1 MTEKELKKLSRA
13 DLLELLL
20 QERRENEQLHTEI
33 NRLKEKLADRTIK
46 IQNAGSIAV
55 ASLQL
60 SGIFN
65 AAQEA
70 ADRYLESIR
79 SLSEKQNKI
88 YEQIQAEKSKE
99 ASPTRHRKSTE
110 DIVELTGLREAAS
123 SAPTR
128 KDKDEA

>member
-1 MTEKELKKLSRA
+1 MTEKELKRLSRA

-46 IQNAGSIAV
+46 IQNAGSIAA

-70 ADRYLESIR
+70 ADRYLESVR

-88 YEQIQAEKSKE
+88 CEQVQAEKAKE

-110 DIVELTGLREAAS
+110 DIVELTGLRGAAS
-123 SAPTR
+123 CAPTR
-128 KDKDEA
+128 ENKDEA

>member
-20 QERRENEQLHTEI
+20 RERRENEQLHTEI
-33 NRLKEKLADRTIK
+33 HRLKEKLADRTIK
-46 IQNAGSIAV
+46 IQNAGSIAA

-70 ADRYLESIR
+70 ADRYLESVR
-79 SLSEKQNKI
+79 SLSEKQNTI
-88 YEQIQAEKSKE
+88 CEQGQAEKAKDDVP
-99 ASPTRHRKSTE
+99 ARHRKSTE
-110 DIVELTGLREAAS
+110 NIVELTALRETAS
-123 SAPTR
+123 AVPMR
-128 KDKDEA
+128 KDKNEA